1 MTKAELVDIV
11 AEKVEG
17 ATKAQVSAIYDEIF
31 KTIVRAVKEDPKHR
45 FAVKDFGTFKLK
57 ERAARVG
64 RNPMAKEGQPK
75 EINIPASTTI
85 GFSAAAAVKEIKS

>member
-11 AEKVEG
+11 AENVEG
-17 ATKAQVSAIYDEIF
+17 VNKTQVSAVYDEIF
-31 KTIVRAVKEDPKHR
+31 KTIIRAVKEDPKKR

-75 EINIPASTTI
+75 EIQIPASTTI

>member
-17 ATKAQVSAIYDEIF
+17 ATKAQVSSIYDEIF

-85 GFSAAAAVKEIKS
+85 GFTAAAAVKEIKG